1 MGTWWNPS
9 LGPAWPGLRPFGNLD
24 LVLQLAD
31 FFSCQTMGL
40 IPPSGLIPYLENE
53 RPGLQ
58 GFLLNPSGLSFPL
71 EMPTGVLLGLP
82 EQVILKATQAVRC

>member
-31 FFSCQTMGL
+31 FLSCQAVRL
-40 IPPSGLIPYLENE
+40 ISPSGLIPYLENR

-58 GFLLNPSGLSFPL
+58 GFLLNPPGLGFL
-71 EMPTGVLLGLP
+71 
-82 EQVILKATQAVRC
+82 